1 MPSSTRSSGPAVAL
15 APSAPQPSA
24 RWQLDECVGRLRAG
38 ARAFAALS
46 PRERLEL
53 LRGMR
58 AGYART
64 VTRSV
69 EACCR
74 AKQIPPGT
82 PLEAEEWALGPWP
95 VMRQFRLL
103 IEALSALRRGRDIPL
118 ADPGRTVD
126 GRLLIDIFPASTLD
140 TLVFPGTQAEVHIRA
155 GIGVAELMRL
165 RTRAFRQPPGPGRV
179 VLVLGAGNTAAVPIQ
194 DLLTKMFNERKV
206 CLLKLHPLNAYL
218 GPLLEEA
225 FAEAI
230 GRDFLRVVYGDG
242 EQGSYLTHHP
252 GVDEIHLSG
261 CRETHE
267 RILWGADPMEQAER
281 KLSHHPL
288 HAKPVTSELGGVA
301 PVLIVP
307 GPYLD
312 RQLAF
317 QAQALA
323 GAMVHNAGVSCH
335 TPRLLVTPRGWAQ
348 RGAFLRHLE
357 EALWAAPLRV
367 AYYPGTVERWEN
379 VTAGRLGARMIGAP
393 VGETLPW
400 TIVPHLDP
408 ADRREPL
415 FSAEGFC
422 PVLGE
427 VEIGSSDPIEF
438 LQQAVGFVNERVWGT
453 LAATIIVHP
462 RTQADRP
469 AGLAVE
475 RAIAQLRYGAVGV
488 NVWPAQLFTLG
499 SAPWGSHP
507 SSGAA
512 DVQSGR
518 GWVHNTLMIE
528 EVEKAVIRQSLTLQ
542 FKPSYVPGHRAAH
555 TMLRRLTAVERGAG
569 WAGIPGVLEAAMRG

>member
-1 MPSSTRSSGPAVAL
+1 MPSPTRVSGPAAVLAPPAP
-15 APSAPQPSA
+15 APSA
-24 RWQLDECVGRLRAG
+24 RLRLDECVGRLRAA
-38 ARAFAALS
+38 ARPFAALS
-46 PRERLEL
+46 AREGLQL
-53 LRGMR
+53 LRAMR

-74 AKQIPPGT
+74 AKGIPLGT

-95 VMRQFRLL
+95 VLRHFRLL
-103 IEALSALRRGRDIPL
+103 IEAFSKPYRQHEDPL
-118 ADPGRTVD
+118 AEPRRTVD
-126 GRLLIDIFPASTLD
+126 GRLLIDIFPTSTLD

-155 GIGVAELMRL
+155 GIGIAELVRS
-165 RTRAFRQPPGPGRV
+165 RARAFRGSSGPGRV
-179 VLVLGAGNTAAVPIQ
+179 VLVLGPGNAAAVPIQ

-230 GRDFLRVVYGDG
+230 GRDFLHVVYGGG

-267 RILWGADPMEQAER
+267 RILWGADPVEQSAR
-281 KLSHHPL
+281 KLGHHPL
-288 HAKPVTSELGGVA
+288 HAKPVTAELGGVS

-317 QAQALA
+317 QAHALA

-357 EALWAAPLRV
+357 EALANAPLRR
-367 AYYPGTVERWEN
+367 AYYPGTAERWEH
-379 VTAGRLGARMIGAP
+379 VTAGRRDVRMIGAP
-393 VGETLPW
+393 AEGTLPW

-415 FSAEGFC
+415 FGGEAFC

-427 VEIGSSDPIEF
+427 VEIGSSDPLEF
-438 LQQAVGFVNERVWGT
+438 LQQAVGFVNERLWGT

-462 RTQADRP
+462 RTQADRL
-469 AGLAVE
+469 AGRAVE

-488 NVWPAQLFTLG
+488 NVWPAQLFALG
-499 SAPWGSHP
+499 SAPWGGHP

-518 GWVHNTLMIE
+518 GWVHNTLMID
-528 EVEKAVIRQSLTLQ
+528 EVEKAVMRQAITLQ
-542 FKPSYVPGHRAAH
+542 RKPSYVPGHRSAH
-555 TMLRRLTAVERGAG
+555 TLLRRLTAVERGAG
-569 WAGIPGVLEAAMRG
+569 WAGIPGVLEAAIRG